1 MLRDSFL
8 NESPFRD
15 MSFCWVSDL
24 FFNLY
29 FYVWVLAFLS
39 ENMFLMNLLSR
50 AGISGWLLMFSLG
63 FSLRVGGEGVILM
76 ILLYGAVFL
85 LGC

>member
-1 MLRDSFL
+1 MWGLGFMLRDSFL

-24 FFNLY
+24 FFNFY

-39 ENMFLMNLLSR
+39 ENMFLMNLLSG

-63 FSLRVGGEGVILM
+63 FSLRVGGRELS
-76 ILLYGAVFL
+76 
-85 LGC
+85 